1 MNENKVSR
9 RVTLKLLTA
18 VPVVS
23 AVLSACGSKS
33 KPDSC
38 NDVSALSASEKAVRD
53 ALKYTDKSPDPAK
66 VCTGCLQWE
75 PNADPAQC
83 GGCKVVKG
91 PIHPDGYCS
100 SWAAKPA

>member
-1 MNENKVSR
+1 MNEARVSR
-9 RVTLKLLTA
+9 RVTLQLLTA
-18 VPVVS
+18 APIVA
-23 AVLSACGSKS
+23 AVLSACGSKD

-38 NDVSALSASEKAVRD
+38 NDVSSLSSSDKAVRD
-53 ALKYTDKSPDPAK
+53 ALKYSDTSPDPAK
-66 VCTGCLQWE
+66 LCKGCLQYE
-75 PNADPAQC
+75 ASADPAQC